1 MAQFTVETVPETL
14 PFSERLARS
23 VMKRYGPD
31 QMKWNYDHGLV
42 IQSVYTVG
50 KVYGKQ
56 DCRDWAK
63 WMYDSKIDPQGNIA
77 VYKKELFNVDLIN
90 SGRLLF
96 DLYREYGDE
105 QYQAVIEKLR
115 DQLKDQPRTPS
126 GGFWHKGGYPNQMWL
141 DGLYMYGP
149 FYARYAAEYEAGPL
163 QDKSFADIVHQ
174 FSLIEQKTRDPKT
187 GLLFHAWDE
196 SKKMPW
202 ANPETGL
209 SPHLWGR
216 AVGWYCMALLDVLD
230 FIPDVP
236 AYARYRKTLSDLAA
250 NMVEPLLKSQD
261 RASGLWYQVMDLPD
275 RKGNY
280 LESSA
285 SAMFIYFFYKLVNK
299 GFVVDAK
306 TVLEAAAAAFAGLK
320 KLKID
325 AEPSG
330 ALHLRDIC
338 GGAGLG
344 VAPGGNGVYRD
355 GSFEYY
361 AGEKIRLDDP
371 KGVGPLIFAA
381 LEIESMKEDVVCRVL

>member
-1 MAQFTVETVPETL
+1 MAPFEVGTIAETL

-42 IQSVYTVG
+42 IQSVYAAG
-50 KVYGKQ
+50 KAYNKK

-63 WMYDSKIDPQGNIA
+63 WMYDSKIDANGVIA
-77 VYKKELFNVDLIN
+77 AYRKENFNLDMIN
-90 SGRLLF
+90 SGKLLF
-96 DLYREYGDE
+96 DLYHEYGDKR
-105 QYQAVIEKLR
+105 YRAVIETLR

-141 DGLYMYGP
+141 DGLYMQGP
-149 FYARYAAEYEAGPL
+149 FYARYAAEYEQGSRQE
-163 QDKSFADIVHQ
+163 QDFGDITLQ
-174 FSLIEQKTRDPKT
+174 FSLIAEKTRDPKT

-216 AVGWYCMALLDVLD
+216 AVGWYCMALVDALDY
-230 FIPDVP
+230 IPP
-236 AYARYRKTLSDLAA
+236 AFAGYRKTLLDLSMSLAR
-250 NMVEPLLKSQD
+250 PLLDSQD
-261 RASGLWYQVMDLPD
+261 KASGLWYQVMDLPE
-275 RKGNY
+275 RAGNY
-280 LESSA
+280 LESSC
-285 SAMFIYFFYKLVNK
+285 SAMFAYFFYKLA
-299 GFVVDAK
+299 GRGYAAEEAK
-306 TVLEAAAAAFAGLK
+306 KPLLEAANAALGGLK
-320 KLKID
+320 KLKIS
-325 AEPSG
+325 AGPEG
-330 ALHLRDIC
+330 ELHLRDTC

-361 AGEKIRLDDP
+361 VNEKIQLDDP
-371 KGVGPLIFAA
+371 KGVGPLILAA
-381 LEIESMKEDVVCRVL
+381 LETELM